1 MKTFLTFILMMV
13 SIVVSAQKNKVEKLP
28 LVKENIVEL
37 SVRDV
42 TVYTPI
48 HTLVYDK
55 YFPGGRSLSFPEMTG
70 SYYLWDDT
78 AKKYQENMQITY
90 GLVFF
95 QDKVYKI
102 IACEKKNFVTKSRI
116 YYLTTDANFANQ
128 EKNRIKPELVMVIN
142 VFDKGTRFDVYLG
155 DEPGLILTKGPA
167 LKAILISRK

>member
-37 SVRDV
+37 SVRDI
-42 TVYTPI
+42 TDYTPI
-48 HTLVYDK
+48 YTFVYDK

-90 GLVFF
+90 GLVYF
-95 QDKVYKI
+95 QDKVYNI
-102 IACEKKNFVTKSRI
+102 IACEKTNFVTKSRI

-128 EKNRIKPELVMVIN
+128 KKNRIKPELVMVIN
-142 VFDKGTRFDVYLG
+142 VFDKGTRFEVYID
-155 DEPGLILTKGPA
+155 DEPGLVLTKGPA
-167 LKAILISRK
+167 LKAILIARK